1 LAISDKDLL
10 GIDSL
15 STEELHLILDTGV
28 SFRSIAERPRKKVAS
43 LVGRTV
49 ANLFF
54 EYSTRTRMSFELA
67 AKRLSADFINIP
79 ALIAS
84 DSPGETISGEPLT
97 DIAKTIEA
105 MQVDFLII
113 RHPMAGAPHQ
123 IARKVDC
130 SVINAGDGRHSH
142 PTQAI
147 VDLFTILQLKGKL
160 SGLKVAVLGD
170 HILSPITKSAASA
183 LNMVGAEV
191 TMIGP
196 STLIP
201 PGFDTFGVKVT
212 NSMDDGLKDADVVL
226 VSRVEITPENELSI
240 PSLREYARFFCL
252 TENRLSQA
260 KPDVEIL
267 HSGSMNRGV
276 EIAPEVAEKAF
287 PNIVR
292 QVTDG
297 LAIRMAVLYL
307 LSGRREQ

>member
-1 LAISDKDLL
+1 MVLNGKDIL

-15 STEELHLILDTGV
+15 SREKIHLVLETGV
-28 SFRSIAERPRKKVAS
+28 SFRSIAERPRKKIAT

-79 ALIAS
+79 ASIAS

-105 MQVDFLII
+105 MQVDFLVI
-113 RHPMAGAPHQ
+113 RHPMAGAPQQ
-123 IARKVDC
+123 IAKKVGC

-142 PTQAI
+142 PTQALA
-147 VDLFTILQLKGKL
+147 DLFTILQLKGKL
-160 SGLKVAVLGD
+160 EGLKVAVLGD

-183 LNMVGAEV
+183 LKLVGAEV

-201 PGFDTFGVKVT
+201 PGFDTFGVEVSH
-212 NSMDDGLKDADVVL
+212 SMEEGLKEADVVL
-226 VSRVEITPENELSI
+226 VSRVEITRENELSI

-252 TENRLSQA
+252 TEKRLAIA
-260 KPDVEIL
+260 KPDVEVL
-267 HSGSMNRGV
+267 HSGSMNRGI
-276 EIAPEVAEKAF
+276 EISPEVADKAF

-297 LAIRMAVLYL
+297 LAIRMALLYL
-307 LSGRREQ
+307 LSGKRKP